1 MKQQA
6 QGPARCGL
14 SRACALACALACVV
28 PPDSC
33 RAQSLYDES
42 SFRPLTGDRK
52 AYRVGDLLTIQV
64 LENASAA
71 ASADSGTQRKSATGM
86 DLSAGRRQHELNLA
100 ASSEFDGGGRTART
114 GRLLTQLS
122 VHVVAVL
129 ANGDMRVAGEQ
140 LLVINREQQRIRI
153 EGQVRA
159 QDISEANVVLSS
171 RLAEA
176 RIDYV
181 GAGDM
186 TESQRAA
193 WWHRVMNWLGL

>member
-6 QGPARCGL
+6 QSSALYGL
-14 SRACALACALACVV
+14 SLACALACLIA
-28 PPDSC
+28 PDSC
-33 RAQSLYDES
+33 GAQSLYDES
-42 SFRPLTGDRK
+42 TFRPLTGDRK
-52 AYRVGDLLTIQV
+52 AYRVGDVLTIQV

-71 ASADSGTQRKSATGM
+71 ASADSGTQRKS
-86 DLSAGRRQHELNLA
+86 DLSVGRRQHELNLA

-159 QDISEANVVLSS
+159 QDISEGNVVLSN

>member
-1 MKQQA
+1 MRQQA
-6 QGPARCGL
+6 QRRALCGL
-14 SRACALACALACVV
+14 SLACGLTCGMQ
-28 PPDSC
+28 PDLC
-33 RAQSLYDES
+33 GAQSLYEES
-42 SFRPLTGDRK
+42 TFRPLTSDRK
-52 AYRVGDLLTIQV
+52 AYRVGDVLTIQV
-64 LENASAA
+64 LENASAV
-71 ASADSGTQRKSATGM
+71 ASADSGTQRKSAAGM
-86 DLSAGRRQHELNLA
+86 ELSAGRRQHELNLA

-159 QDISEANVVLSS
+159 QDISEANVVLSN